1 MKLVLAVTTEKNE
14 FEVEF
19 LIYKNVTL
27 EVKPQK

>member
-19 LIYKNVTL
+19 ILYKNATL